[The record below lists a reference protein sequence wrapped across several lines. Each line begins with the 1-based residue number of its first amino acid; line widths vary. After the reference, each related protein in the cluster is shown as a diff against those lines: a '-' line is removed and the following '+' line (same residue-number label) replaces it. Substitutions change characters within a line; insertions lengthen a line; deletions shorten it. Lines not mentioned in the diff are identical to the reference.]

1 MSSRGKTANPCVISP
16 AGFRDLNAVRRV
28 EQVCFGKDAWPLIDI
43 IGVLAL
49 PGIVRF
55 KAEINEQMVG
65 FVAGEAKPWEGT
77 GWIATIGVVPEYRRQ
92 GIALALMEE
101 CEQKMGLPCVKLC
114 VRKSNEAAIQLYQR
128 MGYNQV
134 EVWPAYYQDKEDAIV
149 MERKR

>member
-1 MSSRGKTANPCVISP
+1 MGPRGKTKTPYMISP

-28 EQVCFGKDAWPLIDI
+28 EQICFGKDAWPLIDI

-49 PGIVRF
+49 PGIIRF
-55 KAEINEQMVG
+55 KAEIKEQRVG

-101 CEQKMGLPCVKLC
+101 CEQKMNLPSVKLC
-114 VRKSNEAAIQLYQR
+114 VRKSNDVAIELYKHL
-128 MGYNQV
+128 GYSQV
-134 EVWPAYYQDKEDAIV
+134 EVWPNYYQDKEDAIV

>member
-1 MSSRGKTANPCVISP
+1 MSSRGKTANPYLISP

-55 KAEINEQMVG
+55 KAEANEQMVG

-101 CEQKMGLPCVKLC
+101 CEQKMGLPSVKLC

-128 MGYNQV
+128 MGYKQV